1 MAWWA
6 PWTWVGG
13 NKEETEE
20 GLIEEQAGPP
30 PSEETWPSEFQ
41 EEEGGASSWWRPW
54 TWYGRRGTEGLEDLE
69 AGLPLEEELSK
80 GARPYSPT
88 AQGPELERG
97 RPATEEVS
105 PRLERKRPPR
115 EVLVEEEELEGLPPE
130 EEGYPGGLYISD
142 RKIEGGFKKFCLAL
156 FSIFLLPFILVFGIG
171 LSICVFLLIFPILI
185 AFFPIFFVGLSM
197 ILIIVPAAVPV
208 LIIYIMVTERSLL
221 LINSRGH
228 LFSLQRPPAEEK
240 KMPGE

>member
-6 PWTWVGG
+6 PWTWVSG

-30 PSEETWPSEFQ
+30 PSEETLSPELP
-41 EEEGGASSWWRPW
+41 EEEGSVSSWWRPW
-54 TWYGRRGTEGLEDLE
+54 TWYGRGTEGLEDLE
-69 AGLPLEEELSK
+69 AGLPLEGELPK
-80 GARPYSPT
+80 EARPYSPT

-97 RPATEEVS
+97 RPATEEGV
-105 PRLERKRPPR
+105 PRIERKRPPK
-115 EVLVEEEELEGLPPE
+115 EVLVEEEELEGFLPE

-171 LSICVFLLIFPILI
+171 LAICVFLLIFPILI
-185 AFFPIFFVGLSM
+185 AFFPVFFVGLSM
-197 ILIIVPAAVPV
+197 LLIIAPAAVPV
-208 LIIYIMVTERSLL
+208 LIVYIMVTERVLL

-228 LFSLQRPPAEEK
+228 LFSLQSPSAEEK

>member
-6 PWTWVGG
+6 PWTWVSG
-13 NKEETEE
+13 NKEEAEE
-20 GLIEEQAGPP
+20 GFVEEQAGPP
-30 PSEETWPSEFQ
+30 PSEETLSPELP
-41 EEEGGASSWWRPW
+41 EEEGSASSWWRPW
-54 TWYGRRGTEGLEDLE
+54 TWYGRGTEGLEDLE
-69 AGLPLEEELSK
+69 AGLPLEEELPK

-88 AQGPELERG
+88 SQGPELERG
-97 RPATEEVS
+97 RAATEEGF
-105 PRLERKRPPR
+105 PRLERKRPPK
-115 EVLVEEEELEGLPPE
+115 EVLVEEEELEGFLPE

-185 AFFPIFFVGLSM
+185 AFFPIFFVGLAM
-197 ILIIVPAAVPV
+197 LLIIIPAAVPV
-208 LIIYIMVTERSLL
+208 LIIYIMATERRLL

-228 LFSLQRPPAEEK
+228 LFSLQRPTAEEK
-240 KMPGE
+240 KMTEE